1 LELGY
6 VYAALGSKVTV
17 VEMTDGLL
25 PGVDR
30 ELVLPLHKRL
40 EKLFA
45 KIYLGAKVANLE
57 DTGKGVRAT
66 LEGEEVAEKQPIFD
80 RVLVAV
86 GRKPSSADLGLDKT
100 RVTLDPR
107 GFVQVDDKRRT
118 ADERIYAIGD
128 VAGEPMLA
136 HKAMHEGK
144 IAVEAI
150 RGEPAA

>member
-1 LELGY
+1 
-6 VYAALGSKVTV
+6 
-17 VEMTDGLL
+17 MRDGLL

-80 RVLVAV
+80 RVLVAF
-86 GRKPSSADLGLDKT
+86 GRKPRSAVLVLDKS
-100 RVTLDPR
+100 RFTLDPR
-107 GFVQVDDKRRT
+107 IIVQSDEMRRT
-118 ADERIYAIGD
+118 EYDNIYAIRD
-128 VAGEPMLA
+128 TLA
-136 HKAMHEGK
+136 YTM
-144 IAVEAI
+144 
-150 RGEPAA
+150 